1 MQCCLHVEQLTD
13 LLLCQVAYPLAGGL
27 APVHAISQQLVSLRH
42 FGELQLQLAHLIL
55 KLVVLNLHS
64 RRQLFSEQ
72 GQKQAQQSPIVG
84 APDSQAGDV
93 EPAYQATT
101 AFDSSHGSA

>member
-27 APVHAISQQLVSLRH
+27 APVHAIRQQLMSLRH
-42 FGELQLQLAHLIL
+42 FGELQLQLGHLIL

-64 RRQLFSEQ
+64 RRHLILEQ
-72 GQKQAQQSPIVG
+72 GHMKNS
-84 APDSQAGDV
+84 
-93 EPAYQATT
+93 
-101 AFDSSHGSA
+101 DSSKWEHLMMVD

>member
-42 FGELQLQLAHLIL
+42 FGELQLQLGHLIL

-64 RRQLFSEQ
+64 RRQLVLEQ
-72 GQKQAQQSPIVG
+72 GQVKNS
-84 APDSQAGDV
+84 
-93 EPAYQATT
+93 
-101 AFDSSHGSA
+101 DSSKWEHLMMVD